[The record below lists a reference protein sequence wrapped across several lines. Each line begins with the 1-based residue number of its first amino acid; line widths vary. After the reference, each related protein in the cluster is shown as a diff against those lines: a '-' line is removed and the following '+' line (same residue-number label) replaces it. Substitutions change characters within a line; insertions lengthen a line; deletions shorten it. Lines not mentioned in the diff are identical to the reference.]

1 MREHKLPLRTS
12 ADNLARSTSILNNP
26 NLKEV
31 VTECR
36 ETPHTTLGNSPKPI
50 TGLTAKGLRRIFAM
64 HLADSFSTPSRQD
77 LQDGAAVLRRIHQMT
92 A

>member
-1 MREHKLPLRTS
+1 MREHKLPRFTS
-12 ADNLARSTSILNNP
+12 ADNSGRSTSIFNDP

-31 VTECR
+31 VTAGLEK
-36 ETPHTTLGNSPKPI
+36 PHTTLGNSRKPI
-50 TGLTAKGLRRIFAM
+50 TGLTAKGLRGIFAV

-77 LQDGAAVLRRIHQMT
+77 LQDGTAVLRRIHQMT

>member
-12 ADNLARSTSILNNP
+12 ADNSGRSTSILNNP
-26 NLKEV
+26 SLKV
-31 VTECR
+31 VVSAGRKE
-36 ETPHTTLGNSPKPI
+36 PHTTLGNSRKPI
-50 TGLTAKGLRRIFAM
+50 TGLTAEFLRGTFAM